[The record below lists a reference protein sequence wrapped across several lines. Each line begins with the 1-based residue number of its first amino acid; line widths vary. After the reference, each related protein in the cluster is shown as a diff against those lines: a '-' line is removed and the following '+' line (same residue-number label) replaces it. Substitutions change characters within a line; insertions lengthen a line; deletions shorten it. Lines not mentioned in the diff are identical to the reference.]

1 MLRSS
6 TAEDVGL
13 CYVQSAPSPT
23 STQLSQCY
31 VLSCRLKILF
41 GLAGL
46 RAAELHGNLTQAMR
60 LQALET
66 FRQQEADYLI
76 CTDVA
81 ARGLDIQGVET
92 VINFDCPK
100 VRDMRCG

>member
-1 MLRSS
+1 L
-6 TAEDVGL
+6 
-13 CYVQSAPSPT
+13 
-23 STQLSQCY
+23 
-31 VLSCRLKILF
+31 CRLKILF

-100 VRDMRCG
+100 VSDTWWG